1 MVCGHGVL
9 YGLRIEGITFVGLEL
24 QGHTDGSSVRNI
36 FEGSFTEEG
45 TGAGK
50 DIFEGGFKFAASEAR
65 KKFNSTE
72 SAFQREE
79 YRSASPSTQEHQ
91 KFEGKLKHRVK

>member
-1 MVCGHGVL
+1 M
-9 YGLRIEGITFVGLEL
+9 
-24 QGHTDGSSVRNI
+24 RNI

-65 KKFNSTE
+65 KKSDSTA
-72 SAFQREE
+72 SAVQREE
-79 YRSASPSTQEHQ
+79 YRSASPSTQEYQ
-91 KFEGKLKHRVK
+91 TLEGKLKHDSTGGQFGIDRGSIGERIQRIQGAGRSES